1 MPDAN
6 ATIVPAGSTSVVPP
20 GQSASDYLIYGTLQ
34 DAGILSDAEVGETGQ
49 VAGELYVESS
59 GSASDVTVD
68 TSGGT
73 VTVLGRADG
82 ITFSPETSGR
92 GGGQLSVEASAV
104 VTGVTQQ
111 LPPLSSMLEYEG
123 PPAGAGVFVA
133 QGGELDDA
141 EMYGSEVGNTVDG
154 VAKDITLGYGAN
166 LLITGSV
173 TGLNAQGYLNYVQ
186 YGYAELNCDI
196 TVYQGGTLTDATLGQ
211 GTITQLNSGSVLT
224 GASLSGGFSSYNGDS
239 NNNGAQLAV
248 SAAAVATGVTA
259 TGTASVTDAGSLS
272 GLTLNGQAIAVVTG
286 KLTGATVTAAYT
298 LGSIFAT
305 PPLTGTEYGGG
316 SVPSYYPTGLVV
328 GSGGTASGVTDDG
341 LEVIQA
347 GGTSKGDLVNGSEVV
362 FGGGEAVNAVVG
374 AAGQVLS
381 DGTLLYTG
389 SGTTTDAGNIVTETV
404 YQPFN
409 EGYYTGIP
417 SGSPY
422 SLTFGTGTVV
432 QDGPGRLVL
441 AGDNSY
447 TGGTTLERGT
457 LEIASPTGA
466 GTGPITFVPDGH
478 PEVLQLDKAA
488 LAGGTFATPVQGFDL
503 GSVVDLAGT
512 AYRPLESAFVSGG
525 HLDVVAPGDKPV
537 ASIDVGGSGASG
549 VTFLALPDLHGGTAV
564 VALPDALLAGVAS
577 GVEKAFGIS
586 LPTLVADLA
595 STPIGADVVGS
606 ILKDLTGQ
614 TSVGTLQLASLERSL
629 PSAVQAIVKS
639 VGGPHQILAHL
650 G

>member
-1 MPDAN
+1 M
-6 ATIVPAGSTSVVPP
+6 
-20 GQSASDYLIYGTLQ
+20 
-34 DAGILSDAEVGETGQ
+34 
-49 VAGELYVESS
+49 
-59 GSASDVTVD
+59 
-68 TSGGT
+68 
-73 VTVLGRADG
+73 
-82 ITFSPETSGR
+82 
-92 GGGQLSVEASAV
+92 
-104 VTGVTQQ
+104 TGVTAQ
-111 LPPLSSMLEYEG
+111 LPPLSSPLEYAN
-123 PPAGAGVFVA
+123 PPGGAGTFVA

-141 EMYGSEVGNTVDG
+141 QMYGYSVGNAVDG
-154 VAKDITLGYGAN
+154 VAKNLTLGYGAN
-166 LLITGSV
+166 LTISGSV
-173 TGLNAQGYLNYVQ
+173 TGLNAQGYLDYLE
-186 YGYAELNCDI
+186 YGYGELNCDI
-196 TVYQGGTLTDATLGQ
+196 TVFQGGTLTDATLGQ
-211 GTITQLNSGSVLT
+211 GTVTQLNSGSVLT

-239 NNNGAQLAV
+239 NNNGAQLALA
-248 SAAAVATGVTA
+248 SGAVATGVTA

-305 PPLTGTEYGGG
+305 PPLIGTEYGGG

-341 LEVIQA
+341 LEVVQA
-347 GGTSKGDLVNGSEVV
+347 GGTTTGDVVNGSEVV
-362 FGGGEAVNAVVG
+362 FGGGEAVNAIVG
-374 AAGQVLS
+374 TAGQVLS

-389 SGTTTDAGNIVTETV
+389 SGTTTDAGNIVTATV

-417 SGSPY
+417 SGSPD

-441 AGDNSY
+441 AGNDTY

-478 PEVLQLDKAA
+478 PEVLQLDRAA
-488 LAGGTFATPVQGFDL
+488 LAGGTFATPVQGFGL

-537 ASIDVGGSGASG
+537 ASIDVGASGAPG
-549 VTFLALPDLHGGTAV
+549 LTFLALPDLHGGTAV

-577 GVEKAFGIS
+577 EAEKAFGAS

-595 STPIGADVVGS
+595 STPIGADVIGS

-614 TSVGTLQLASLERSL
+614 TSVGTLQLASAERSL
-629 PSAVQAIVKS
+629 PSAVQAIVNS
-639 VGGPHQILAHL
+639 VGGVHQILAHL

>member
-6 ATIVPAGSTSVVPP
+6 ATIVPAGATSVVPP
-20 GQSASDYLIYGTLQ
+20 GQSASDYVIYGTVQ
-34 DAGILSDAEVGETGQ
+34 DAGILSDAEVGETGPA
-49 VAGELYVESS
+49 AGVLYVEPS

-73 VTVLGRADG
+73 LTVYGRADG
-82 ITFSPETSGR
+82 ITFLPETSGR
-92 GGGQLSVEASAV
+92 GGGQLSVEAGGL
-104 VTGVTQQ
+104 VTGVTAQ
-111 LPPLSSMLEYEG
+111 LPPLSSPLEYAN
-123 PPAGAGVFVA
+123 PPGGAGTFVA

-141 EMYGSEVGNTVDG
+141 QMYGYSVGNAVDG
-154 VAKDITLGYGAN
+154 VAKNLTLGYGAN
-166 LLITGSV
+166 LTITGSV
-173 TGLNAQGYLNYVQ
+173 TGLNAQGYSNFVQ
-186 YGYAELNCDI
+186 YGYDELNCDI

-211 GTITQLNSGSVLT
+211 GTVTQLNSGSVLT

-239 NNNGAQLAV
+239 NNNGAQLALA
-248 SAAAVATGVTA
+248 SGAVATGVTA

-272 GLTLNGQAIAVVTG
+272 GLTLNGQAVAVVTG

-305 PPLTGTEYGGG
+305 PPLIGTEYGGG

-347 GGTSKGDLVNGSEVV
+347 GGTTTGDVVNGSEVI
-362 FGGGEAVNAVVG
+362 FGGGEAVNATVG
-374 AAGQVLS
+374 AAAQVLS
-381 DGTLLYTG
+381 DGMLLYTG
-389 SGTTTDAGNIVTETV
+389 SGTTTDAGDIVTATV

-417 SGSPY
+417 FGSPY

-441 AGDNSY
+441 AGNDTY

-466 GTGPITFVPDGH
+466 GTGPITFVPDGQLQ
-478 PEVLQLDKAA
+478 VLQLDRAA
-488 LAGGTFATPVQGFDL
+488 LAGGTFATPVQGFGL

-537 ASIDVGGSGASG
+537 ASIDVGASGAPG

-577 GVEKAFGIS
+577 EAEKALGAS

-595 STPIGADVVGS
+595 STPIGEDVVGS

-614 TSVGTLQLASLERSL
+614 TSVGTLQLASVERSL

-639 VGGPHQILAHL
+639 VGGVQQVLARF

>member
-1 MPDAN
+1 MAP
-6 ATIVPAGSTSVVPP
+6 
-20 GQSASDYLIYGTLQ
+20 L
-34 DAGILSDAEVGETGQ
+34 
-49 VAGELYVESS
+49 
-59 GSASDVTVD
+59 
-68 TSGGT
+68 
-73 VTVLGRADG
+73 TVLRTCGAASR
-82 ITFSPETSGR
+82 SLPETSGR
-92 GGGQLSVEASAV
+92 GGGQLSVEAGAV

-133 QGGELDDA
+133 GGGELDGA
-141 EMYGSEVGNTVDG
+141 EMYGYGVGNTVDG
-154 VAKDITLGYGAN
+154 VAKDLTLGYGAD

-173 TGLNAQGYLNYVQ
+173 TGLNAQGYSNFVQ
-186 YGYAELNCDI
+186 YGYDELNCDI
-196 TVYQGGTLTDATLGQ
+196 AVYQGGTLTDATLGQ

-248 SAAAVATGVTA
+248 SAGAVATGVTA

-305 PPLTGTEYGGG
+305 PPLIGTEYGGG

-341 LEVIQA
+341 LEVVQA
-347 GGTSKGDLVNGSEVV
+347 GGTTKGDLVNGSEVV

-389 SGTTTDAGNIVTETV
+389 SGTTTDAGNIVTATV

-417 SGSPY
+417 SGSPD

-441 AGDNSY
+441 AGDDIPTRAAPRSSAARSRSRRRPARARDRSRSCR
-447 TGGTTLERGT
+447 TAIPRCCSSTRRRSRAAPSRPRSRASVSAASSTSPGRPTVRSRAPSSAAATSTSSRRGT
-457 LEIASPTGA
+457 SPSRRSTS
-466 GTGPITFVPDGH
+466 
-478 PEVLQLDKAA
+478 AA
-488 LAGGTFATPVQGFDL
+488 
-503 GSVVDLAGT
+503 
-512 AYRPLESAFVSGG
+512 
-525 HLDVVAPGDKPV
+525 
-537 ASIDVGGSGASG
+537 SGASG

-577 GVEKAFGIS
+577 GVEKAFGI
-586 LPTLVADLA
+586 VAADPGRGSRVDADRRGRRRVHPEGSHRSDLGRDA
-595 STPIGADVVGS
+595 PAR
-606 ILKDLTGQ
+606 
-614 TSVGTLQLASLERSL
+614 LAGEE
-629 PSAVQAIVKS
+629 PA
-639 VGGPHQILAHL
+639 VGGPGDREVGRRSASDPGAL
-650 G
+650 GLTSWSGQRRA